1 MRLDRRVIYL
11 LAGILVVFPLV
22 KPFGLPL
29 AVSKQVEDAF
39 KVIDAIPNGSTVL
52 VGFDYEP
59 GSVAELHPQAKA
71 VLSTLARKNIKVV
84 GLTSFPVST
93 KFAEDTFAATYAA
106 AGKVYGT
113 DYVNLGYYAG
123 AESSFAAFCENP
135 TSVFKNEYHGQAVSS
150 LPIMAGIKNAGDFNM
165 VITFNDGPGTGTNP
179 EMYVRQVNISYG
191 KKLVVGVTGVMGPAN
206 MSFLNSGNISGLM
219 VGLKAAAKLE
229 KLSQAPGAATAAMD
243 ALSLAHILVVVM
255 IALGN
260 VAMYFEKRRPSQKSG
275 GVA

>member
-1 MRLDRRVIYL
+1 MRLDRRIIYL
-11 LAGILVVFPLV
+11 ITGILVVLPLV

-29 AVSKQVEDAF
+29 AVSRQVEQAY
-39 KVIDAIPNGSTVL
+39 KVIDAVPNGSTVL

-71 VLSTLARKNIKVV
+71 VLSTLVKKNIKVV

-93 KFAEDTFAATYAA
+93 KFAEDILAATYAA

-135 TSVFKNEYHGQAVSS
+135 TSVFKNEYHGKAVSS
-150 LPIMAGIKNAGDFNM
+150 LPIMAGIKNVGDFDI
-165 VITFNDGPGTGTNP
+165 VITFNDGPGTGTNT
-179 EMYVRQVNISYG
+179 EMYVRQVNIAHG

-206 MSFLNSGNISGLM
+206 MSFLHSGNISGLM
-219 VGLKAAAKLE
+219 VGLKAAAELE
-229 KLSQAPGAATAAMD
+229 KVSKTTGAATAAMD

-255 IALGN
+255 IVLGN
-260 VAMYFEKRRPSQKSG
+260 VAMYLDRRRPSRKSG